1 MEEIIK
7 DLKGFEGIYKI
18 SNLGNVYVRRKER
31 VKGGLKKTG
40 INAKNGYTYIC
51 LTKDGKQKTYLLH
64 RLVAENFLEPIPGKT
79 FINHK
84 DFNKQNNRVDNLEY
98 VSRKENYEHY
108 LNNSASY
115 PNEWR
120 PRKVARY
127 TLDGKFVKMYDSTRE
142 AAADTNDTHVSEVCR
157 GRRKQS
163 KGYTWKYVD

>member
-18 SNLGNVYVRRKER
+18 SNLGNIYVRRKER

-40 INAKNGYTYIC
+40 INSKNGYTYIC

-64 RLVAENFLEPIPGKT
+64 RLVAENFLEPVPGKT

-84 DFNKQNNRVDNLEY
+84 DFNKQNNQVDNLEY

-108 LNNSASY
+108 LNNSANY

-127 TLDGKFVKMYDSTRE
+127 TLDGKLVKIYNSTRE
-142 AAADTNDTHVSEVCR
+142 ARDDTNDTHVSEVCR
-157 GRRKQS
+157 GGRKQS